1 MWLTDNLKNQQHT
14 GSLSI
19 LLFFSLGAGTKAV
32 RYTVNC
38 PFKSPLRVIGPT
50 SGYKLSRLWPPP
62 PPVIG
67 PSPCKQKKKN
77 PDILPYNFSKY
88 IEMNWIY
95 YDDSSLNW
103 KPVTRLLGA
112 GTKAVRYTVNCPFKS
127 PLRVIGPTSGYKLSR
142 LWPPPPP
149 VIGPSPCKQKN
160 PPDILPYNFSK
171 YIEMNSIYYDDLS
184 LNWKTVNAKRILM
197 ISTTVV

>member
-19 LLFFSLGAGTKAV
+19 LLFFSLGTGAKAV

-50 SGYKLSRLWPPP
+50 SGYKLPRLWPPP

-67 PSPCKQKKKN
+67 PSPCKQKK
-77 PDILPYNFSKY
+77 
-88 IEMNWIY
+88 
-95 YDDSSLNW
+95 
-103 KPVTRLLGA
+103 T
-112 GTKAVRYTVNCPFKS
+112 
-127 PLRVIGPTSGYKLSR
+127 
-142 LWPPPPP
+142 
-149 VIGPSPCKQKN
+149 
-160 PPDILPYNFSK
+160 PDILPYNFSK

-197 ISTTVV
+197 ISTTVVLLISRAFFIPFISPSVYDPPPPPPYTPYEDVSPQGL